1 LLKKPVIIGCPQII
15 RAGAAVTSSNK
26 SIRLHPFS
34 SSGTAV
40 AKRQAGEMNCPGD
53 ISECCPGRIY
63 RNQCMSISRQETLQG
78 IDRIA
83 GLLSRFLDVQSRR
96 TQMIA
101 GNLANADTPGY
112 QALDLDFDAYL
123 ERAAQSALMPGA
135 ESFST
140 TTHLN
145 NPDGPEVIS
154 QTDNLPGIDG
164 NTVDVGREMAS
175 LADAGMRYLQGAS
188 LLQSR
193 LRTLRTAIRE
203 GR

>member
-1 LLKKPVIIGCPQII
+1 
-15 RAGAAVTSSNK
+15 
-26 SIRLHPFS
+26 
-34 SSGTAV
+34 
-40 AKRQAGEMNCPGD
+40 
-53 ISECCPGRIY
+53 
-63 RNQCMSISRQETLQG
+63 MSISRQETLQG

>member
-1 LLKKPVIIGCPQII
+1 
-15 RAGAAVTSSNK
+15 
-26 SIRLHPFS
+26 
-34 SSGTAV
+34 
-40 AKRQAGEMNCPGD
+40 M
-53 ISECCPGRIY
+53 
-63 RNQCMSISRQETLQG
+63 
-78 IDRIA
+78 DRIA
-83 GLLSRFLDVQSRR
+83 GLLSRFLDVQSHR

-123 ERAAQSALMPGA
+123 ERAAQSALTPGA
-135 ESFST
+135 ESSST

-175 LADAGMRYLQGAS
+175 LADAGMRYLQGTS